1 MSATDVGAKAR
12 VVTRLA
18 RVTAA
23 MAAMALVSPEVTRA
37 QTVAD
42 PERATV
48 LEAEAARL
56 QEHSSRWSDAVSLY
70 LAAAE
75 LRQREDPQA
84 RQDLFL
90 AANLSYRLGDRP
102 AAVTALESAGS
113 RALSAGDSVFATEM
127 FANAA
132 SIAQEAGLVDQERRL
147 RSRVADLA
155 GASGLT
161 RRGSS

>member
-1 MSATDVGAKAR
+1 MRCLTW
-12 VVTRLA
+12 
-18 RVTAA
+18 TAA
-23 MAAMALVSPEVTRA
+23 LVLAVGGAPASMAGQS
-37 QTVAD
+37 VAD
-42 PERATV
+42 PERAAL

-56 QEHSSRWSDAVSLY
+56 QEHANRWADAASLY
-70 LAAAE
+70 LAAAQ
-75 LRQREDPQA
+75 LRQHQDPRA

-90 AANLSYRLGDRP
+90 AANLSYQVGDRP
-102 AAVTALESAGS
+102 TAASALESAGA

-132 SIAQEAGLVDQERRL
+132 SIAQEAGMADHERRL

-155 GASGLT
+155 GASRV

>member
-1 MSATDVGAKAR
+1 MSATSIR
-12 VVTRLA
+12 YVV
-18 RVTAA
+18 AA
-23 MAAMALVSPEVTRA
+23 FALVLTATLSVPATTIA

-42 PERATV
+42 PERAAQ

-56 QEHSSRWSDAVSLY
+56 HQFPNRWADAASLY
-70 LAAAE
+70 RAAAD

-84 RQDLFL
+84 RQDLFM
-90 AANLSYRLGDRP
+90 AANLSYQLGDRP
-102 AAVTALESAGS
+102 AAVTALEAAGS
-113 RALSAGDSVFATEM
+113 RALSAGDSTFATEM

-132 SIAQEAGLVDQERRL
+132 SIAQEAGLVAQERRL

-155 GASGLT
+155 GATGV

>member
-1 MSATDVGAKAR
+1 MSATTRTYVVAALSLILAGA
-12 VVTRLA
+12 LA
-18 RVTAA
+18 APTAI
-23 MAAMALVSPEVTRA
+23 LA
-37 QTVAD
+37 QSVAD
-42 PERATV
+42 PERAAL

-56 QEHSSRWSDAVSLY
+56 HQFPNRWADAASLY
-70 LAAAE
+70 RAAAD

-84 RQDLFL
+84 RQDLFV
-90 AANLSYRLGDRP
+90 AANLSYQLGDRP

-132 SIAQEAGLVDQERRL
+132 GIAKEAGMVEHERRL

-155 GASGLT
+155 GATGV